1 MIFFGKAEYKKE
13 ELPFRYIKEKE
24 DIEAGGISIEAYG
37 EVDGMTKYLYTTFIL
52 SEPKMY
58 DRNDYMEMIRVLEE
72 AKEKKVVVNL
82 KYKKGRVV
90 GFELDKESL
99 ANNLKDE
106 RFNKIEI
113 LCTGINAKSVIN
125 KGV

>member
-1 MIFFGKAEYKKE
+1 MFFLEKVEYKKAE
-13 ELPFRYIKEKE
+13 FPFCYIKDKD

-37 EVDGMTKYLYTTFIL
+37 EVDGMTKYLYITFIL
-52 SEPKMY
+52 SDPKMY
-58 DRNDYMEMIRVLEE
+58 DSNDYEDMIRILKEV
-72 AKEKKVVVNL
+72 KEKKVVVNL
-82 KYKKGRVV
+82 KYKKERVV
-90 GFELDKESL
+90 GFELDKEAL

-113 LCTGINAKSVIN
+113 LCTGINAKSVIH